1 MNYFAFWATLF
12 ILAALI
18 IYFDR
23 KYNMLRDTSTATP
36 RPYSFARV
44 QLAWW
49 TVIVLSSIIAI
60 IFCRDWQI
68 PDLTT
73 STLYLLG
80 ISSATTVSAT
90 LIDVSDQSNPN
101 ISTLNQNSPGEN
113 FFLDML
119 SDKDGVSVHRFQTVV
134 FNLVFGAWFI
144 RNFLTNLADTTTE
157 INNIMPDFTDN
168 NLILL
173 GVSSGLYAALKA
185 TENRQGGSAQTATT
199 AAPTTAPANT
209 TEPSTEDTPVG

>member
-18 IYFDR
+18 IFFDR
-23 KYNMLRDTSTATP
+23 KFGMLRDTSTATP
-36 RPYSFARV
+36 RPYSFSRV

-49 TVIVLSSIIAI
+49 TVIVLSSMIAI

-90 LIDVSDQSNPN
+90 LIDVSDQGNAN
-101 ISTLNQNSPGEN
+101 ISSLNQDSPGEN
-113 FFLDML
+113 FFLDIL

-134 FNLVFGAWFI
+134 FNIVFGAWFI
-144 RNFLTNLADTTTE
+144 RNFLTNLADTNVQVSE
-157 INNIMPDFTDN
+157 IMPDFTDN

-185 TENRQGGSAQTATT
+185 TENRQGGSRQA
-199 AAPTTAPANT
+199 AAPAAPAAPPANT
-209 TEPSTEDTPVG
+209 TEPSTDDAPLG